1 MEPITYNY
9 CSSKQQKSQGTFKGT
24 YKVIPSELHTHFAK
38 KSDAN
43 SKEINTL
50 TAKETGAYYT
60 GKAITVADFKTKVVV
75 YDTDDKK
82 VLTEGKDYRLEYSD
96 NIDAGL
102 ATVKLMVSE
111 TMHIKMKM
119 VKKLLLQPLLSILKE
134 KELSQNHG

>member
-1 MEPITYNY
+1 METYNFTITAVA
-9 CSSKQQKSQGTFKGT
+9 SSKKVQGTFKGT

-82 VLTEGKDYRLEYSD
+82 Y
-96 NIDAGL
+96 
-102 ATVKLMVSE
+102 
-111 TMHIKMKM
+111 
-119 VKKLLLQPLLSILKE
+119 
-134 KELSQNHG
+134 